1 MKLRSSLRN
10 SSPPYWYITD
20 ASDSGIP
27 WMPSH
32 KLIMLDSKEVWPRP
46 QSCMIA
52 VDGIGAVHAPFSPMA
67 APTALI
73 ASGTGTGLGVIV
85 PNESDPRLRLMG
97 TCVLGTI
104 WV

>member
-1 MKLRSSLRN
+1 
-10 SSPPYWYITD
+10 
-20 ASDSGIP
+20 
-27 WMPSH
+27 MPSH
-32 KLIMLDSKEVWPRP
+32 KLIMLDSKAVWPRP

-73 ASGTGTGLGVIV
+73 ANGTGTGLGVIV

-104 WV
+104 WVYVSTVTGSRVIFASIGGGSCAS